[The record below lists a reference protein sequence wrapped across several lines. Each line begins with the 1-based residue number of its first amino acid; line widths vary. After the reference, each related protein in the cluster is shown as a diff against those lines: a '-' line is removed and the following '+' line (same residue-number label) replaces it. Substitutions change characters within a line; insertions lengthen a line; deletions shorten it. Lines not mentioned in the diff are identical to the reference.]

1 MFAKSLLIACSAATV
16 SALKLTAQVSL
27 SSLAGVNIAA
37 LSKTELTS
45 LLQATEE
52 AFETVK
58 TENSLVYLTAEE
70 NDARHV
76 QMLANESTLQEEM

>member
-16 SALKLTAQVSL
+16 AAVKLTAQVSL

-45 LLQATEE
+45 LLEATEQ
-52 AFETVK
+52 AFEDVK
-58 TENSLVYLTAEE
+58 SENGFEYLTEAE
-70 NDARHV
+70 N
-76 QMLANESTLQEEM
+76 